1 MTTKNFWSLVFA
13 SLIFGCDRAGA
24 SSPIEYSVREVNV
37 GGSKSFQ
44 MGVSVQSIRLRSAQG
59 FRKSS
64 VESINSGIIKFV
76 ANFVLE
82 ARQCSNA
89 AQGNPWEYKLSFDKI
104 VDSRDFLSVVYN
116 KDTVCAGSP
125 EVVKEAAVFSKESG
139 ALVPP
144 VKLVQTL
151 LPKASVANEPA
162 PRSHLVIFDR
172 MTLDRMVTAVA
183 ASSTEYPPSCDNFAK
198 TSSFRIWVDGRH
210 LIAFPEFS
218 RTHSRCQLEY
228 LLDY

>member
-1 MTTKNFWSLVFA
+1 MNTKSSWSFVLA
-13 SLIFGCDRAGA
+13 SLILGCARAGA
-24 SSPIEYSVREVNV
+24 ANPIEYSVQEVKV

-44 MGVSVQSIRLRSAQG
+44 MGVSIESIRLRSAQG
-59 FRKSS
+59 VRKSS
-64 VESINSGIIKFV
+64 VASINSGIVKFV
-76 ANFVLE
+76 TNFAIE
-82 ARQCSNA
+82 ARQCGNA
-89 AQGNPWEYKLSFDKI
+89 SQGNPWEYKLSFDKI
-104 VDSRDFLSVVYN
+104 VDSRDYLSVVYN

-139 ALVPP
+139 ALMSP

-162 PRSHLVIFDR
+162 PRSHLIIFDR
-172 MTLDRMVTAVA
+172 MTLDRMVTAA
-183 ASSTEYPPSCDNFAK
+183 AALSTEYSPDCDNFAK
-198 TSSFRIWVDGRH
+198 TSSFRVWVDGRH

-228 LLDY
+228 SLDY